1 MLEQLKKLVKDE
13 EAPTAVEYAL
23 MVACIAVVVIGGA
36 YLLGTNTNNRFNSMA
51 GSVTSAGTGTPSH

>member
-23 MVACIAVVVIGGA
+23 MVACIAAVIITSA
-36 YLLGTNTNNRFNSMA
+36 FLLGQNTSSRLGTMA
-51 GSVTSAGTGTPSH
+51 TSVQNAGTGSH